1 MRLRH
6 TTLLFLLINAA
17 TAVVAAQSPSTP
29 TPPDTGSSAAQ
40 AADTPEALD
49 ALFLRWDD
57 PATGARLEKALNDG
71 LSARPDDFGL
81 LWRKARLRWSQADRL
96 QGEPRKKLAKE
107 AWELGEKASRLQPQ
121 RVEGHY
127 WAGVG
132 VGAYSQAVGIM
143 SALTQGLEGR
153 FNGFI
158 DKAIEIDPNYLAGA
172 PVTAKGRYHFELPW
186 PKRNLDR
193 AVELLTR
200 VNTQHPDNLR
210 AWLFRAEA
218 ELARGKPELALEALG
233 QVQKRPGRKDP
244 VDARYTKKL
253 AKALA
258 PEVQKKLKR

>member
-1 MRLRH
+1 
-6 TTLLFLLINAA
+6 AEDDPA
-17 TAVVAAQSPSTP
+17 
-29 TPPDTGSSAAQ
+29 
-40 AADTPEALD
+40 ALD

-57 PATGARLEKALNDG
+57 PATGKKLEQALDAGLEK
-71 LSARPDDFGL
+71 RPEDFEL

-96 QGEPRKKLAKE
+96 KGDAKKKLAKE
-107 AWELGEKASRLQPQ
+107 TWELGERASKVSPK

-127 WAGVG
+127 WAAVG
-132 VGAYSQAVGIM
+132 VGAYSQAVGIL

-153 FNGFI
+153 FNGFL
-158 DKAIEIDPNYLAGA
+158 DRAIELNPDYFGGA
-172 PVTAKGRYHFELPW
+172 PLAAKGRYHFELPW

-218 ELARGKPELALEALG
+218 ELARGKPELAQEALG